1 MPPRL
6 RNSHSVPDAS
16 PATPPRANAPA
27 DSFPAE
33 FSHACALRDVDD
45 LAGAADAFGR
55 LCMRY
60 PERAETFKALGYV
73 LYQRGMHD
81 RAPAPLLFGFLLDA
95 NDPTPLYFAA
105 LSERHRGE
113 HEIAREIAT
122 DALQVAQASH
132 AHARLAEAA
141 QRLVATL

>member
-1 MPPRL
+1 MPPHL
-6 RNSHSVPDAS
+6 RHSPSAPKA
-16 PATPPRANAPA
+16 PADTPPRANAPA
-27 DSFPAE
+27 DNFSAE
-33 FSHACALRDVDD
+33 FAHACALRDVDD

-55 LCMRY
+55 LCLRY

-105 LSERHRGE
+105 LSERHLGE

-132 AHARLAEAA
+132 AHARLAQAA
-141 QRLVATL
+141 QRLIATL